1 MSFVCRL
8 TVVAVLFLIGLNYAE
23 ARHHEGGTRGD
34 NNFGDMRP
42 PNRGG
47 HMPTLLGPPP
57 PNPEALE
64 VIEELLEEGVFSD
77 EGVILIEH
85 LLLTIEEREEVGE
98 PDLDES
104 ERANATGEIANIFEG
119 LMEEDIPNRASEYFR
134 MVVDEYRRA
143 SRHSTRRAEHQR
155 RMEEQA
161 EQQAEQDDDNRRSED
176 DDSGGGK
183 KAGSGDEAGDGGGF
197 SDEHYEAALRFCHDV
212 FETLYPTGKAIINE
226 DNGVAGLK
234 QWRVDPT
241 SAESILSGLAL
252 TIHEVGHGLDGELK
266 RTEGRENY
274 YLVAATPSGALIE
287 FDPPGL
293 TTPNSS
299 DYFQGISR
307 SAILLDTEN
316 HKRPPDGCD
325 GCILSPHSGD
335 GEWGS
340 DGSYSNLY
348 LNGSPEEGVITHYT
362 EGFSAYDPAFT
373 VSTNNSFDSGDQG
386 YGMLF
391 EETVQYSH
399 SLAWL
404 YLTHDPESGG
414 ASSGKHAMLQWFW
427 WNQRYLKLVREQYPD
442 EHAFFVE
449 HWAEAFLTVWGQ
461 AWRYMDTPTL
471 NYQEDEYDDLLELV
485 TDDLMLGE
493 VQYVREL
500 AADGAYSRGHD
511 LTASLS
517 VVDPDGNTWTGPQL
531 SGPPLIVDSGSA
543 DGDYFDSMPEGW
555 FEPEDRPDITEF
567 IEKYDARLSLEEGG
581 YGNASD

>member
-1 MSFVCRL
+1 MSVLCRL
-8 TVVAVLFLIGLNYAE
+8 TVVTALFFIGLHSVD
-23 ARHHEGGTRGD
+23 ARHHEGGNRGD
-34 NNFGDMRP
+34 NNPGDNNPGDMRP
-42 PNRGG
+42 PLKGG
-47 HMPTLLGPPP
+47 HLPGPLGPPP

-64 VIEELLEEGVFSD
+64 VIEELLEEGAFSD
-77 EGVILIEH
+77 EEVIMIEH
-85 LLLTIEEREEVGE
+85 LLLNIEEREEVGE
-98 PDLDES
+98 PDLEEF
-104 ERANATGEIANIFEG
+104 ERANATEEIANIFEG
-119 LMEEDIPNRASEYFR
+119 LIEEDIPHGASEYFR

-143 SRHSTRRAEHQR
+143 SRHSARRAEHHR
-155 RMEEQA
+155 RMQEHTEEQA
-161 EQQAEQDDDNRRSED
+161 EQEDPRRLEEDEDEDMAEERDE
-176 DDSGGGK
+176 
-183 KAGSGDEAGDGGGF
+183 GDGF

-234 QWRVDPT
+234 KWMVDPT

-252 TIHEVGHGLDGELK
+252 AIHEVGHGLDGELK

-274 YLVAATPSGALIE
+274 YLVAATPSGSLIE

-307 SAILLDTEN
+307 SAILLDTQN

-325 GCILSPHSGD
+325 GCILSPHNGD

-340 DGSYSNLY
+340 DGTYSDLY
-348 LNGSPEEGVITHYT
+348 LNGAPEEGVITHWK
-362 EGFSAYDPAFT
+362 ESFSAYDPGFT
-373 VSTNNSFDSGDQG
+373 VSSNSSFDSGDQG

-391 EETVQYSH
+391 EETVQYAH

-404 YLTHDPESGG
+404 YLTHDPDAGG
-414 ASSGKHAMLQWFW
+414 SSSGKDAMLLYLW
-427 WNQRYLKLVREQYPD
+427 WNQRYLKLIREEYPN
-442 EHAFFVE
+442 EHAFFVK

-461 AWRYMDTPTL
+461 AWRYLDTPTL
-471 NYQEDEYDDLLELV
+471 NYNEDKYDDLLELV

-500 AADGAYSRGHD
+500 YEGGSGSELAD
-511 LTASLS
+511 ASLHS
-517 VVDPDGNTWTGPQL
+517 DPDGNTWAGPQL
-531 SGPPLIVDSGSA
+531 SGPPLIVDSGST
-543 DGDYFDSMPEGW
+543 DGDYYATMPEGW

-567 IEKYDARLSLEEGG
+567 VEKYDARLSLEEGG
-581 YGNASD
+581 YGNTD

>member
-1 MSFVCRL
+1 M
-8 TVVAVLFLIGLNYAE
+8 
-23 ARHHEGGTRGD
+23 
-34 NNFGDMRP
+34 
-42 PNRGG
+42 
-47 HMPTLLGPPP
+47 
-57 PNPEALE
+57 
-64 VIEELLEEGVFSD
+64 
-77 EGVILIEH
+77 IEH
-85 LLLTIEEREEVGE
+85 LLLNIEEREEVGE
-98 PDLDES
+98 PDLEEF
-104 ERANATGEIANIFEG
+104 ERANATEEIANIFEG
-119 LMEEDIPNRASEYFR
+119 LIEEDIPHGASEYFR

-143 SRHSTRRAEHQR
+143 SRHSARRAEHHR
-155 RMEEQA
+155 RMQEHTEEQA
-161 EQQAEQDDDNRRSED
+161 EQEDPRRLEEDEDEDMAEERDE
-176 DDSGGGK
+176 
-183 KAGSGDEAGDGGGF
+183 GDGF

-234 QWRVDPT
+234 KWMVDPT

-252 TIHEVGHGLDGELK
+252 AIHEVGHGLDGELK

-274 YLVAATPSGALIE
+274 YLVAATPSGSLIE

-307 SAILLDTEN
+307 SAILLDTQN

-325 GCILSPHSGD
+325 GCILSPHNGD

-340 DGSYSNLY
+340 DGSYSDLY
-348 LNGSPEEGVITHYT
+348 LNGSPEEGVITHYK
-362 EGFSAYDPAFT
+362 EDFSAYEPGFT
-373 VSTNNSFDSGDQG
+373 VSSNNSFDSGDQG

-404 YLTHDPESGG
+404 YLTHDPDSGG

-427 WNQRYLKLVREQYPD
+427 WNQRYLKLVREEYPD

-500 AADGAYSRGHD
+500 YEGGSYTRGFELADG
-511 LTASLS
+511 SLNA
-517 VVDPDGNTWTGPQL
+517 DPDGSTWTGPQL
-531 SGPPLIVDSGSA
+531 SGPPLIVDSGSI
-543 DGDYFDSMPEGW
+543 DGDYYTDMPEGW
-555 FEPEDRPDITEF
+555 FEPEDRPEITEF
-567 IEKYDARLSLEEGG
+567 VENYDARLSIEEGG
-581 YGNASD
+581 YGNTD